1 MFMYHFLLSTL
12 FILSF
17 FAFSSHAQR
26 SSYRLQNLANDLQ
39 RNTDEVAE
47 NAYNEFTQRYSNG
60 RTEAD
65 NLLTAQQLKA
75 SADVFR
81 RMVNDNRPNSEL
93 REIASALNEL
103 ARRGSYSTYSNYQWR
118 QMQRNIDDIVREVGA
133 GSGGDI
139 LKENDRDRNPE
150 KEVIGRVRWRGKID
164 DEVNLIIRGNSIEVK
179 TLSGTEYPNGTFDFT
194 SSLPNSKVE
203 VSVDK
208 KKGRGSAKLIQK
220 PSRENN
226 FTAVIQIRDK
236 DGGARD
242 YDLDIYWTR

>member
-1 MFMYHFLLSTL
+1 MNKLLLSTL
-12 FILSF
+12 CLLLF
-17 FAFSSHAQR
+17 FAFSATAQ
-26 SSYRLQNLANDLQ
+26 SYRLQNLSGDLQ

-47 NAYNEFTQRYSNG
+47 NIYNEFSRRYSNT
-60 RTEAD
+60 RTELD
-65 NLLTAQQLKA
+65 NLLLAQQLKA
-75 SADVFR
+75 TADLFR

-93 REIASALNEL
+93 RDVASMLNDL
-103 ARRGSYSTYSNYQWR
+103 ARRGSYSTYSSYQWR
-118 QMQRNIDDIVREVGA
+118 QMQRNIDDIVREVG
-133 GSGGDI
+133 GLSSGGWDN
-139 LKENDRDRNPE
+139 ERPPE
-150 KEVIGRVRWRGKID
+150 KEVIGRVRWRGKVD

-179 TLSGTEYPNGTFDFT
+179 TLSGTQYPDGTYDFT
-194 SSLPNSKVE
+194 SSLPNSQVE
-203 VSVDK
+203 VSIDK